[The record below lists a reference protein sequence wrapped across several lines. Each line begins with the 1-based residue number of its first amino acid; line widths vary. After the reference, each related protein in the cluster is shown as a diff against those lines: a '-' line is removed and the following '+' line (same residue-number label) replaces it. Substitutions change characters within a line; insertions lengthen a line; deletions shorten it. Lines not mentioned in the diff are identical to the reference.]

1 MKTSVERTMSIEVEI
16 PIDIHL
22 DVDEHEVN
30 VLDVEFTQKKSEVLH
45 YLQQLIKEFA
55 EDEEFD
61 SRQILDDAWG
71 IAQEQKTDDVRKG
84 D

>member
-71 IAQEQKTDDVRKG
+71 IAQAQKTDELRKG

>member
-71 IAQEQKTDDVRKG
+71 IAQAQKTDDLRKG